1 MWSAKS
7 LKEMYLAHI
16 VFVLNGSV
24 LRNDGKYHLGE
35 PGLAGDLVRWETQ
48 HVGMPSGMA
57 MGMGLLTVGQP
68 TFFTSHRN
76 FTTQITFFFK

>member
-1 MWSAKS
+1 
-7 LKEMYLAHI
+7 MYLAHI
-16 VFVLNGSV
+16 IFVLNGFV
-24 LRNDGKYHLGE
+24 LDNNGKYHLGE

-68 TFFTSHRN
+68 SSPPTELYDSNN
-76 FTTQITFFFK
+76 FLF